1 MDRTSLPWGRYAPVV
16 DGETWCVP
24 TLTHRL
30 FGPAALRSAGYTA
43 AGLALA
49 VLPTPFALVAA
60 LAVPLTPSGRILVF
74 AGVWTTLL
82 VAVGLIP
89 LAQEGYVRLT
99 DRLLGTSLGA
109 VRRAGGRR
117 VGTGL
122 WTLAHAVAA
131 CVACGACLL
140 LVLTAVTPLVV
151 WLGGG
156 GSMALLHWQVTVP
169 AGPAGAWTVV
179 LALICSLLAVAATAL
194 VGAALRTCAPF
205 LIGPRPDDL
214 VAAAEERAAV
224 LADRNR
230 LARELHDSIGHTL
243 TASTIQ
249 AAVASRLVDVE
260 PHAARAAMASIEQT
274 SRMALEDLDHA
285 LGLLRDE
292 SAAPRRPQRTLADLP
307 ELLDHVRRTGT
318 PVSAE
323 LELDATSVPSTTSRE
338 AYRIVQEGLTNA
350 MRHAR
355 RTTVRVS
362 VKVTAAAPGGQ
373 LEIEVANSMPSG
385 SARGGRDGPGP
396 RTEARHGGGHGLRGV
411 AERARTLRGA
421 ATSGPVDGPDGPEWR
436 LSARLPLSAGRG

>member
-1 MDRTSLPWGRYAPVV
+1 M
-16 DGETWCVP
+16 P

-30 FGPAALRSAGYTA
+30 FGPTALHAAGYTV

-49 VLPTPFALVAA
+49 MLPTPFALVAG
-60 LAVPLTPSGRILVF
+60 LAVPMPPSGRVLIFV
-74 AGVWTTLL
+74 GVWATLL

-89 LAQEGYVRLT
+89 VVHDAYVRVT
-99 DRLLGTSLGA
+99 DRLLGTNLGA
-109 VRRAGGRR
+109 VRPAGGRR

-122 WTLAHAVAA
+122 WTLVHAVAA
-131 CVACGACLL
+131 CLACGVCLL
-140 LVLTAVTPLVV
+140 LVLTAVAPLVV
-151 WLGGG
+151 WLDGG
-156 GSMALLHWQVTVP
+156 GSMALLRGQVTVP

-179 LALICSLLAVAATAL
+179 LALLCGLLAAAANAL
-194 VGAALRTCAPF
+194 VGAALRTWAP
-205 LIGPRPDDL
+205 LLLGPRQDDL

-224 LADRNR
+224 LAERNR

-260 PHAARAAMASIEQT
+260 PHAARAAMASIEQS
-274 SRMALEDLDHA
+274 SRVALEDLDHA

-307 ELLDHVRRTGT
+307 ELLDHVRRAGT

-323 LELDATSVPSTTSRE
+323 LGPDATSVPATISRE

-355 RTTVRVS
+355 RAPVRVS
-362 VKVTAAAPGGQ
+362 VEVTAAAPGGQ
-373 LEIEVANSMPSG
+373 LTIEVANPMPAG
-385 SARGGRDGPGP
+385 SARAGRVGAGP
-396 RTEARHGGGHGLRGV
+396 REEARHGGGHGLRGV

-421 ATSGPVDGPDGPEWR
+421 ATFGPVDRPEGPEWR
-436 LSARLPLSAGRG
+436 LSARLPLSTGRG